1 MDLHLGKSRAIVT
14 GGSRGIG
21 RAIVES
27 LASEGCR
34 VEYCSRSLP
43 ESTRPDGGSPVAAQ
57 GTAVD
62 LEDSGSSQAWL
73 EQAIGRLGGLDI
85 LVLNASAMAAGDTAE
100 AWQANYR
107 LEIAAVTRIVDA
119 ASPHLQKAARELGD
133 AAVIVIGSTSA
144 ASARKR
150 DAYGATKAALK
161 HVAKGLS
168 HELAAGGIRVNMVSP
183 GPTWFEGGIW
193 QQREAEDPD
202 YVRRKAEAIPL
213 GRMARPEEIAN
224 VVVFLCS
231 RRARFVV
238 GANVTVDGG
247 RSERV

>member
-1 MDLHLGKSRAIVT
+1 MELHLGETRAIVT

-21 RAIVES
+21 RAIVET

-34 VEYCSRSLP
+34 VEYCARSLP
-43 ESTRPDGGSPVAAQ
+43 ESKPDGGSPAAVR

-62 LEDSGSSQAWL
+62 LGDAGSSRAWL

-85 LVLNASAMAAGDTAE
+85 LVLNASAMAAGDTE
-100 AWQANYR
+100 EVWRTNYR
-107 LEIAAVTRIVDA
+107 LEIAGLTRVVDIA
-119 ASPHLQKAARELGD
+119 GPHLLRAARERGD
-133 AAVIVIGSTSA
+133 AAVVVLGSTSA

-150 DAYGATKAALK
+150 DAYGATKAALR

-168 HELAAGGIRVNMVSP
+168 HEFAGGGVRVNMVSP
-183 GPTWFEGGIW
+183 GPTWSEGGIW
-193 QQREAEDPD
+193 QQLEAEDPE

-238 GANVTVDGG
+238 GADVTVDGG
-247 RSERV
+247 RSDRV

>member
-21 RAIVES
+21 RGIVET

-34 VEYCSRSLP
+34 VEYCARSLP
-43 ESTRPDGGSPVAAQ
+43 ESTRAGGGSPATVQ

-73 EQAIGRLGGLDI
+73 EQAIDRLGGLDI
-85 LVLNASAMAAGDTAE
+85 LVLNASAMAAGDTE
-100 AWQANYR
+100 EVWRTNYR
-107 LEIAAVTRIVDA
+107 LEIAGLTRLVDIA
-119 ASPHLQKAARELGD
+119 GPHLLKAAQERGD
-133 AAVIVIGSTSA
+133 AAIVVIGSTSA

-168 HELAAGGIRVNMVSP
+168 HELAPDGVRVNMVSP
-183 GPTWFEGGIW
+183 GPTWSEGGIW
-193 QQREAEDPD
+193 QQLETEDPE

-238 GANVTVDGG
+238 GADITVDGG
-247 RSERV
+247 RSDRV